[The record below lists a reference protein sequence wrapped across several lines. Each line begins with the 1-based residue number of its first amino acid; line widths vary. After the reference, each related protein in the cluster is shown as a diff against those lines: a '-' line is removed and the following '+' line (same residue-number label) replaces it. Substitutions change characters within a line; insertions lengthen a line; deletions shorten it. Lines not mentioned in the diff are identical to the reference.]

1 MAVTHDIIFIY
12 LLVSSLHVRQRNSA
26 KNTNNENCQQQQQQ
40 AIKRNSKKFQ
50 RKT

>member
-12 LLVSSLHVRQRNSA
+12 LLVSSLHVHQRNSA
-26 KNTNNENCQQQQQQ
+26 KNKNNENCQQQQQ
-40 AIKRNSKKFQ
+40 ANKRNSTKFQ